1 MPTNIAP
8 RHAAALSFRHF
19 LIMVIWISKE
29 RNGPNGLVVTKLYLF
44 FATLWLHF
52 GQETYWWAVFQLD
65 HGIKQHVLVRDIQK
79 QSGNGQTIFQN
90 KTENL
95 PSLTSRYHNPS
106 TPPDSEVEDA
116 VPKSY
121 RAFFDA
127 CDPALT

>member
-8 RHAAALSFRHF
+8 RHVAALSFRHF

-29 RNGPNGLVVTKLYLF
+29 RNGPNGLVVAKLYLF

-65 HGIKQHVLVRDIQK
+65 HGIKHHVLVRDIRK
-79 QSGNGQTIFQN
+79 QSGKGQTIFQN

-95 PSLTSRYHNPS
+95 SGLTSRYRNQSNPA
-106 TPPDSEVEDA
+106 DSEVWDA
-116 VPKSY
+116 VPNSY
-121 RAFFDA
+121 TGFRA
-127 CDPALT
+127 CRPAQA